1 MEGSNRAMELVV
13 GQIDRRIHF
22 LQENLSQIRRETA
35 QLREELHAEIA
46 RLRAEIRSGARQ
58 LLG

>member
-1 MEGSNRAMELVV
+1 MEGSNRTMELVV
-13 GQIDRRIHF
+13 GQIDSRIDF
-22 LQENLSQIRRETA
+22 LQENLSQSRREIA
-35 QLREELHAEIA
+35 QLRDELHAEIA